1 MTSHVTHRRA
11 FSLIEVLMSI
21 FILGIG
27 VIAIASLLPAGI
39 KQQQNAKNDAYG
51 PVVADSALATLRSRY
66 SPQDFG
72 GDDQL
77 TDLNASEENRASV
90 LNFFQYLPAG
100 DFEWTRPSWWYG
112 ESSGTPSPLL
122 PPSLRR
128 GAVHPFIGPIGLPSF
143 DPFWVED
150 AVDGFGRNF
159 TGFPGGGVVG
169 SVNLLANPSVFPR
182 FEESSPFGGVPPG
195 IFDYQANDQ
204 NPSTNI
210 DLHYFLSREDRSW
223 PQDSDTPEYYWD
235 CAFQRSNGAVQ
246 VAIFVYRSTEPDGRR
261 LLDRPTDILSIGGN
275 NTVSG
280 SPQRPHAVHL
290 AQPWVPGQRVIQI
303 EPGTPSPFDTNG
315 AGDSYLDRQWQ
326 AGGQWILDEH
336 GNVHRVLRGRN
347 TANELVVELFEPVP
361 AVRRTAPYA
370 PPFWPDDPN
379 FPRLGDPSRPFDS
392 SQPQP
397 PQLPLV
403 APESIGSNNPSDEQ
417 LRYWYHTVDRI
428 WFVPVTDR
436 SGRRIEPVY
445 VTVREL

>member
-1 MTSHVTHRRA
+1 MIPVLNIRRA

-51 PVVADSALATLRSRY
+51 PVVADSALATLRSRFTA
-66 SPQDFG
+66 SDFG

-77 TDLNASEENRASV
+77 RDANADPDIRSSV

-100 DFEWTRPSWWYG
+100 DFEWTRPAWWYG
-112 ESSGTPSPLL
+112 SASGSASNFL

-128 GAVHPFIGPIGLPSF
+128 GAVHPFVGPIDSGLPSY
-143 DPFWVED
+143 DNFWTEG
-150 AVDGFGRNF
+150 ATEGFGRNF
-159 TGFPGGGVVG
+159 TGSPAAVPAGPYF
-169 SVNLLANPSVFPR
+169 VNLLANPSVFPR
-182 FEESSPFGGVPPG
+182 FEEASPFSNGVPPG
-195 IFDYQANDQ
+195 VFDYQFGDLDPSS
-204 NPSTNI
+204 NP

-223 PQDSDTPEYYWD
+223 PQDSDIPEYYWD
-235 CAFQRSNGAVQ
+235 SAFQRKNGKIQ
-246 VAIFVYRSTEPDGRR
+246 VAIFVYRATEPNSGR
-261 LLDRPTDILSIGGN
+261 LLDRPSDVTGGAFYA
-275 NTVSG
+275 

-290 AQPWVPGQRVIQI
+290 QVPWVPGQRVIQV
-303 EPGTPSPFDTNG
+303 ENGTPSPFDTTG

-326 AGGQWILDEH
+326 AGGQWLLDEH

-361 AVRRTAPYA
+361 AVRRSAPYA
-370 PPFWPDDPN
+370 PAFWDDDPDY
-379 FPRLGDPSRPFDS
+379 PGLGSPTDPNRPN
-392 SQPQP
+392 
-397 PQLPLV
+397 LPNV
-403 APESIGSNNPSDEQ
+403 APESIGPVDRGNEE

-436 SGRRIEPVY
+436 SGRRIQPVY

>member
-1 MTSHVTHRRA
+1 MTSHVIYRRA

-51 PVVADSALATLRSRY
+51 PVVADSALATLRSRL
-66 SPQDFG
+66 SPSDFG

-77 TDLNASEENRASV
+77 TDPDLSDGFRSRV

-112 ESSGTPSPLL
+112 EASGNPSPLT
-122 PPSLRR
+122 PPDLRR
-128 GAVHPFIGPIGLPSF
+128 GAVHPFVGPIGLPSH
-143 DPFWVED
+143 DTFWTEG
-150 AVDGFGRNF
+150 ATEGFGRNF
-159 TGFPGGGVVG
+159 TGVTAEVVG
-169 SVNLLANPSVFPR
+169 SVNLLANPAIFPR
-182 FEESSPFGGVPPG
+182 FIESSPFDGVPPG
-195 IFDYQANDQ
+195 VFDYQPNNLSPAG
-204 NPSTNI
+204 NI

-235 CAFQRSNGAVQ
+235 CAFQRSNGSVQ

-261 LLDRPTDILSIGGN
+261 LLDRPTDIVSNNGN
-275 NTVSG
+275 NAVSG
-280 SPQRPHAVHL
+280 SPQRPHALHL
-290 AQPWVPGQRVIQI
+290 QQPWVPGQRVIQI
-303 EPGTPSPFDTNG
+303 EPGTPSPFDTTG

-336 GNVHRVLRGRN
+336 GNIHRVLRGRN
-347 TANELVVELFEPVP
+347 TANELTVELFEPVP
-361 AVRRTAPYA
+361 AIRRTAPYSPA
-370 PPFWPDDPN
+370 FWPDDPN
-379 FPRLGDPSRPFDS
+379 FPLLGDPLNPDRP
-392 SQPQP
+392 QI
-397 PQLPLV
+397 PLV
-403 APESIGSNNPSDEQ
+403 APESIGPNNPDNEQ

>member
-1 MTSHVTHRRA
+1 MTIVVRQRRA

-51 PVVADSALATLRSRY
+51 PVVADSALATLRSRF
-66 SPQDFG
+66 SPADFG

-77 TDLNASEENRASV
+77 RDTTAPDELRASV
-90 LNFFQYLPAG
+90 LNFFQYLPTG
-100 DFEWTRPSWWYG
+100 DFEWTRPAWWYG
-112 ESSGTPSPLL
+112 EASGNPSPLV

-143 DPFWVED
+143 DTFWIEG
-150 AVDGFGRNF
+150 ATDGFGRNF
-159 TGFPGGGVVG
+159 TGVTAAVVG
-169 SVNLLANPSVFPR
+169 AVNLLANPAVFPR
-182 FEESSPFGGVPPG
+182 YEESSPFNGIPPG
-195 IFDYQANDQ
+195 VFDYQVNNQDPAA
-204 NPSTNI
+204 NI

-235 CAFQRSNGAVQ
+235 CAFQRSNGTVQ
-246 VAIFVYRSTEPDGRR
+246 VAIFVYRATEPDGKR
-261 LLDRPTDILSIGGN
+261 LVDRPTDILSAGGGS
-275 NTVSG
+275 TVSG

-290 AQPWVPGQRVIQI
+290 DEPWVPGQRVIQI
-303 EPGTPSPFDTNG
+303 ASGTPSPFDTTG
-315 AGDSYLDRQWQ
+315 SGDAYLDRQWQ

-336 GNVHRVLRGRN
+336 GNVHRVIRGRN
-347 TANELVVELFEPVP
+347 TANELVVELYEPVP
-361 AVRRTAPYA
+361 AVRRTSPYS
-370 PPFWPDDPN
+370 PTFWNDDPN
-379 FPRLGDPSRPFDS
+379 YPRLGDPADPNRP
-392 SQPQP
+392 P
-397 PQLPLV
+397 LPTV
-403 APESIGSNNPSDEQ
+403 PPESIGALNRSDEQ

>member
-1 MTSHVTHRRA
+1 MISTGRQHRA

-51 PVVADSALATLRSRY
+51 PVVADSALATLRSRL
-66 SPQDFG
+66 SPSDFG

-77 TDLNASEENRASV
+77 RDITAPDDLRASV
-90 LNFFQYLPAG
+90 LNFFQYLPTG

-112 ESSGTPSPLL
+112 EASGNASPLI

-143 DPFWVED
+143 DTFWIEG
-150 AVDGFGRNF
+150 ATDGFGRDF
-159 TGFPGGGVVG
+159 TRVTAGVVG
-169 SVNLLANPSVFPR
+169 SVNLLANPAVFPR
-182 FEESSPFGGVPPG
+182 FIESSPFEGVPPG
-195 IFDYQANDQ
+195 VFDYQFNNQDPA
-204 NPSTNI
+204 SNI

-235 CAFQRSNGAVQ
+235 CAFQRSNGTVQ
-246 VAIFVYRSTEPDGRR
+246 VAIFVYRATEPDGKR
-261 LLDRPTDILSIGGN
+261 LVDRPTDILSVGGGS
-275 NTVSG
+275 TVTG
-280 SPQRPHAVHL
+280 SPQRPHALHL
-290 AQPWVPGQRVIQI
+290 DQPWVPGQRVIQVAS
-303 EPGTPSPFDTNG
+303 GTLSPFDTSG
-315 AGDSYLDRQWQ
+315 SGDSYLDRQWQ

-361 AVRRTAPYA
+361 AVRRTSPYA
-370 PPFWPDDPN
+370 PPFWDDDPN
-379 FPRLGDPSRPFDS
+379 LPRLGDPTDPDRPA
-392 SQPQP
+392 
-397 PQLPLV
+397 LPTV
-403 APESIGSNNPSDEQ
+403 APESIGPSDPSNEQ